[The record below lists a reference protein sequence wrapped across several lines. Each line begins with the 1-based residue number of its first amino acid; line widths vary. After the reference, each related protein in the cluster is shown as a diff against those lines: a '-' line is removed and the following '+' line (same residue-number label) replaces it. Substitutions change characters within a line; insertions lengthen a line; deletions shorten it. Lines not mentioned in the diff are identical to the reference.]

1 MSLFTLGATIYF
13 VAVAAYIISENR
25 RPQSAFAWLFLFL
38 TLPVGGLVVYI
49 LFGRMRGG
57 VGRTRKLVRQ
67 DVSSHLGETLERA
80 QAEHRAAMDRIASRP
95 PLVQQMATL
104 AHSVSGGLVTTS
116 NTVEVLQDAV
126 EKYPRLFYD
135 IEAARETIHLQYYI
149 WRPDSL
155 GLRLMALLES
165 KVAQGVKVRLL
176 YDPVG
181 SFGIKG
187 AIYVRRMRARGIE
200 MWPASPLWRVHTIS
214 YRNHRKIA
222 VIDGRIGYTGGLNIG
237 DEHIDPGHGYELWRD
252 THLRVTGMAVRAL
265 QRVFAVDWANATGQ
279 SLFTPSNFPPLADGD
294 GTGGQPVQLVLSGP
308 DSDWRAV
315 RQQYFGMIVGARERV
330 RVQTPYFILDA
341 SLAEALKTAA
351 LSGVDVSVMVAA
363 GGPDQRVVYWA
374 ARTYMAEIATA
385 GVEVL
390 LFEKGFL
397 HAKTVVTDGWVASV
411 GSGNWDIRS
420 FSINYELNALV
431 YDTAVAAELEA
442 GYERDRARCRVF
454 DPDEYRAGCR
464 LLRFRDSVA
473 RLVSPLL

>member
-80 QAEHRAAMDRIASRP
+80 QAEHKAAMDRIASRP
-95 PLVQQMATL
+95 PLVLQLATL

-126 EKYPRLFYD
+126 EKYPRLFRD

-165 KVAQGVKVRLL
+165 KVAQGVKVRVL

-222 VIDGRIGYTGGLNIG
+222 VIDGRIGYTGGINIG

-279 SLFTPSNFPPLADGD
+279 SLFASPNFPPLAEAD
-294 GTGGQPVQLVLSGP
+294 GTGDQPVQLVLSGP

-315 RQQYFGMIVGARERV
+315 RHQYFGMIVGARERV

-454 DPDEYRAGCR
+454 DPDEYRAGSR